1 MSRTSFMSYYKLC
14 LSHHYCSNSIETPP
28 FISIYFD
35 FLVRWNVSTVK
46 SEGMFIDR
54 LLGIEWRFL
63 SPRIIVL
70 WNVKWGHL
78 SWRIVEIGGRQR
90 PNVALKSASRWFL
103 GHKHI
108 WYAICFFFELLFPF
122 LPSSSGFGG
131 PILFPTFIFRDIN
144 LIYSLIIHNWEVPT
158 C

>member
-14 LSHHYCSNSIETPP
+14 LSHHYCSNSIETLP

-108 WYAICFFFELLFPF
+108 WYAICFFFLNCCFHFCHLQVVSEGPYYFLLSF
-122 LPSSSGFGG
+122 LEISTS
-131 PILFPTFIFRDIN
+131 FI
-144 LIYSLIIHNWEVPT
+144 P
-158 C
+158 